1 MNRYLTILL
10 LFVSIG
16 GFSQTAVDTIGIMQ
30 YNLLSYRTSIGN
42 CNNSNNNAS
51 DKEGYMNTIVSYL
64 LPDIIACNEIS
75 ADGGTAANRLLTNAL
90 NKNGRNYYK
99 QCNYSANSGLCNMLY
114 YNSNKFEL
122 YKQDKIERAANGTFF
137 TRQVDVYTL
146 YYTNSSSLTNGDTT
160 FVVFYVTHLKAGSTS
175 NDRNDRERAT
185 AAIMEYHENN
195 YADANYFIAGDF
207 NIRSGS
213 ETSYENL
220 IEYSNTSVRFN
231 DPKNRK
237 ASWNSNSLY
246 ADLHTQSTRSST
258 SNGGCFST
266 GGLDD
271 RFDFILCG
279 QEVLDNTRGINYIDG
294 SYRAVG
300 NDALHFNKDILS
312 PANNSVPGNVLSALY
327 NMSDH
332 LPVYMEVGVTRST
345 VGIKGLKEPSFIF
358 TNPVTETLRFK
369 SENGSLERLLIVDLQ
384 GKMVLET
391 GLLNDKNGWQ
401 AINCTNLESGI
412 YIICGITKQGATIT
426 YKLVKQ

>member
-1 MNRYLTILL
+1 MKRYFTLVLI
-10 LFVSIG
+10 
-16 GFSQTAVDTIGIMQ
+16 FSSVVVLGQTAVDTIGIMQ

-64 LPDIIACNEIS
+64 LPDLIACNEIA
-75 ADGGTAANRLLTNAL
+75 ADGGTAVNRLLTNAL

-99 QCNYSANSGLCNMLY
+99 QCTYSANSGLCNMLY

-122 YKQDKIERAANGTFF
+122 YGQDKIERAANGTFF

-146 YYTNSSSLTNGDTT
+146 YYTNSSALATGDTT
-160 FVVFYVTHLKAGSTS
+160 FLVCYVTHLKAGTTTT
-175 NDRNDRERAT
+175 DRSDRERAT
-185 AAIMEYHENN
+185 AAIMDYHEKN
-195 YADANYFIAGDF
+195 YANANYFIAGDF

-213 ETSYENL
+213 EDSYETL
-220 IEYSNTSVRFN
+220 IEYSNASVRFN

-279 QEVLDNTRGINYIDG
+279 KEVLDNTRGMKYVEG

-312 PANNSVPGNVLSALY
+312 PANNSVPANVLNALY

-345 VGIKGLKEPSFIF
+345 VGVENLNAPTLLFS
-358 TNPVTETLRFK
+358 NPV
-369 SENGSLERLLIVDLQ
+369 NERLMFKVSVGRLARLEVVDLQ
-384 GKMVLET
+384 GKTVLEAVEIS
-391 GLLNDKNGWQ
+391 NDKGWQ
-401 AINCTNLESGI
+401 TVNCSHLQAGI
-412 YIICGITKQGATIT
+412 YFFRGFTQQGDCIVH
-426 YKLVKQ
+426 KMVKQ